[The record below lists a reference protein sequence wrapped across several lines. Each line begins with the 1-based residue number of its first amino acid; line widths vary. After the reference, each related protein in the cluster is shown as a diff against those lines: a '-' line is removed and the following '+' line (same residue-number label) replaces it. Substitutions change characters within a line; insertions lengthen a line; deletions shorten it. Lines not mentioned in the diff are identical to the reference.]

1 MDDQEDEEY
10 VDNLIHDIQHHHN
23 YDDNSDYVPD
33 DSDEDDNILWSWE
46 SECIAMDE
54 EEVIIVTYDDISND
68 RDINDH

>member
-1 MDDQEDEEY
+1 MINDL
-10 VDNLIHDIQHHHN
+10 NHHYN
-23 YDDNSDYVPD
+23 GNNGSEYVPD

-68 RDINDH
+68 GDINDH